1 MQRREGV
8 GLYRA
13 YLGRVSG
20 VANWYV
26 LGGSRFV
33 QTV

>member
-20 VANWYV
+20 VANSYKPYDDR
-26 LGGSRFV
+26 LPAC
-33 QTV
+33 